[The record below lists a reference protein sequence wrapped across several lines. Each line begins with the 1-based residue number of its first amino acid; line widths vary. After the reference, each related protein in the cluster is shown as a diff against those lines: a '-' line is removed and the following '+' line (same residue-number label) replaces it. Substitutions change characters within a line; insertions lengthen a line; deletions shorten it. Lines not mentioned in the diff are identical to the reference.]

1 MTAHTKTKF
10 GWGFGLL
17 LTLSV
22 QTAQTAVNIANT
34 PLILPS
40 PLTPNV
46 ILTLDDSGSMQYGV
60 LTRSQTGTIPFDTQG
75 TDGDF
80 GERFYKSAHFNPY
93 YYNPNIRYTPPPDAN
108 GQPLSTS
115 FDKAWINGF
124 DQSRGWVD
132 LRSEYRPVLLYNPSV
147 QNDANNRCNTG
158 QTFMEHFEESPP
170 TSNNGPYKAADGF
183 NSASECVRAYYYV
196 FNPQNANCNGAVDD
210 EDCYTKVEVSAAE
223 EQNFANWYSFYRTRN
238 LLTVSA
244 AARAFTG
251 LNGRIRLGW
260 QAINSCTS
268 FSTNSCAGW
277 NNATVDNQ
285 LRDFSG
291 THKTNFYAWLG
302 RLPAFGPTPLRSAMQ
317 RAGEYFKQDRLY
329 RDNPDAAI
337 SAMQACR
344 DNFHV
349 LMTDGEWTNESFN
362 AVGNADGTNG
372 TLPDGTVYTPRAPYQ
387 DANSNTLA
395 DIAFEYWSED
405 LRPDLANNVMRYIGD
420 RNDPSYWNPRNNPAT
435 WQHMVNFTVGLGLTV
450 RLNDPAVPWTG
461 EAHQGAGYT
470 NLLSGTSWP
479 DVYHVNSTTQLAA
492 RVYDLWHA
500 ALNSRGKFYS
510 TDDPNTIQAAFDDV
524 VARIYERIGAAA
536 AIAANSTRLN
546 TDTLTYLASFDGQDW
561 HGRLVAHAVTASGL
575 GPLKWEAS
583 IPATRHLYTW
593 SGSAPAVFAWS
604 QLTTAQ
610 QAAIGSQ
617 DIFNYLIGDTSREA
631 RNGGSFRNRSS
642 LLGDIVNSD
651 PLFVGAQDFGYSRL
665 AEGAD
670 TSANPYKTFLAY
682 KRNRMPMLYV
692 GANDGMLHAFRA
704 DADQPDSG
712 QEKFAYIPNAVIP
725 HLRFLSEP
733 NYTHRFYVDGP
744 AFAGDAFFGTPPR
757 WRTILIGTT
766 GAGGRAVFALDVTDP
781 STFAT
786 SNPVLWEF
794 THPELGYT
802 IGQAVIARLNN
813 GRWAAVFGNGYNS
826 DSDRAGLFIVYLDP
840 DLSDGWTA
848 DVDYRYIP
856 LGTQTD
862 NGLASPA
869 LYDRNR
875 DMVTDTI
882 YAGDMQ
888 GNLWKID
895 VSSPNPANWGIA
907 ITDSNNNKVPLFTA
921 RNAANQVQPITAALD
936 LGAPPPGKRG
946 VMVYFGTGR
955 FMATADKT
963 DTTVQS
969 LYGILDDGTAANR
982 SQLQQQ
988 TIVSVTTIGGRNT
1001 RQVSQNPVDYNTQ
1014 RGWYLDLD
1022 TLPKER
1028 VVSAPQ
1034 LRFNRV
1040 FFTTLV
1046 PSDDACVPG
1055 GTSWVMELSAL
1066 SGGQTNVSIF
1076 DLTPNNDVLAGLEST
1091 VGIIRRILFLGQGS
1105 QASSNYPNT
1114 GSIPPP
1120 PPPPPECWA
1129 LTYGSNTYTQ
1139 VNKTLCDVT
1148 TVGRVSWREIID

>member
-1 MTAHTKTKF
+1 MDVLKTEL
-10 GWGFGLL
+10 GWHGVASVFVYIA
-17 LTLSV
+17 LTSSV
-22 QTAQTAVNIANT
+22 YAAVNISST

-46 ILTLDDSGSMQYGV
+46 VLTLDDSGSMQFAV
-60 LTRSQTGTIPFDTQG
+60 LTRSQTSTSPADVAG
-75 TDGDF
+75 TDSDF
-80 GERFYKSAHFNPY
+80 GERFYKSAHYNPY
-93 YYNPNIRYTPPPDAN
+93 YYNPNIKYIPPPDAT

-132 LRSEYRPVLLYNPSV
+132 LNTEYRPVRRYNPSD
-147 QNDANNRCNTG
+147 QNDLNDRCNTG
-158 QTFMEHFEESPP
+158 QLFNDHFEENPAD
-170 TSNNGPYKAADGF
+170 TGNGTYKAADGF
-183 NSASECVRAYYYV
+183 NRATECVRAYYYV
-196 FNPQNANCNGAVDD
+196 FAPQNPNCNGGVDD
-210 EDCYTKVEVSAAE
+210 EDCYTKVVVSPAE

-244 AARAFTG
+244 AARAFAQ

-260 QAINSCTS
+260 QAINTCTA

-277 NNATVDNQ
+277 NSLSVDNQ
-285 LRDFSG
+285 LREFSG
-291 THKTNFYAWLG
+291 MHKTNFYAWLT
-302 RLPAFGPTPLRSAMQ
+302 RLPAFGPTPLRSATL
-317 RAGEYFKQDRLY
+317 RAGEYFKDDRIY
-329 RDNPDAAI
+329 RDDPDVTN
-337 SAMQACR
+337 SPLQSCR

-362 AVGNADGTNG
+362 AVGNADDTNAS
-372 TLPDGTVYTPRAPYQ
+372 LPDGTAYTPRPPYP

-395 DIAFEYWSED
+395 DVAFHYWSRD
-405 LRPDLANNVMRYIGD
+405 LRPDLANNLMPYIGD
-420 RNDPSYWNPRNNPAT
+420 QNDPSYWNPKNNPAT
-435 WQHMVNFTVGLGLTV
+435 WQHMVNFTVGLGLSV

-470 NLLSGTSWP
+470 NLSTGTPWP
-479 DVYHVNSTTQLAA
+479 DVYHTNLAIQLSA

-510 TDDPNTIQAAFDDV
+510 TDDPHTIQAAFDDV
-524 VARIYERIGAAA
+524 VERIHARIGAAA

-546 TDTLTYLASFDGQDW
+546 TGTLTYLASFNGVDW
-561 HGRLVAHAVTASGL
+561 HGRLEAYAVDTSGL
-575 GPLKWEAS
+575 GPLKWTAS

-593 SGSAPAVFAWS
+593 NGSAPAVFTWS
-604 QLTTAQ
+604 QLSPAQ
-610 QAAIGSQ
+610 RAAIGTV
-617 DIFNYLIGDTSREA
+617 DVFNYLVGDTSQEV

-651 PLFVGAQDFGYSRL
+651 PLFVGAQDYGYSRL

-670 TSANPYKTFLAY
+670 TSANPYKSFLAF
-682 KRNRMPMLYV
+682 KRGRMPILYV

-704 DADQPDSG
+704 DVDQPDSG
-712 QEKFAYIPNAVIP
+712 QEKFAYIPDAVIAN
-725 HLRFLSEP
+725 LRFLSEP

-744 AFAGDAFFGTPPR
+744 AFAGDAFFGSPAR

-840 DLSDGWTA
+840 DLSDGWTP
-848 DVDYRYIP
+848 DVDYHYIM
-856 LGTQTD
+856 LGAQTD

-869 LYDRNR
+869 LYDSNQ
-875 DMVTDTI
+875 DMVTDII

-895 VSSPNPANWGIA
+895 VSSSNPADWGIA
-907 ITDSNNNKVPLFTA
+907 ITDNNNKVPLFIA
-921 RNAANQVQPITAALD
+921 RNASHQVQPITAPLD
-936 LGAPPPGKRG
+936 LGGPPPGKNG

-969 LYGILDDGTAANR
+969 LYGILDDGTATDR
-982 SQLQQQ
+982 SKLQQQ
-988 TIVSVTTIGGRNT
+988 SIVSETTIGGRST

-1014 RGWYLDLD
+1014 RGWYLDLNV
-1022 TLPKER
+1022 LSKER
-1028 VVSAPQ
+1028 VVSAPKV
-1034 LRFNRV
+1034 FPGRV
-1040 FFTTLV
+1040 FFTTMA
-1046 PSDDACVPG
+1046 PSNDPCAAG
-1055 GTSWVMELSAL
+1055 GTSWIMELAPFA
-1066 SGGQTNVSIF
+1066 GGQTTLSLF
-1076 DLTPNNDVLAGLEST
+1076 DLTPSADILGGIESV
-1091 VGIIRRILFLGQGS
+1091 VGIVRSIEFIFETSRGVGLSLGS
-1105 QASSNYPNT
+1105 T
-1114 GSIPPP
+1114 G
-1120 PPPPPECWA
+1120 A
-1129 LTYGSNTYTQ
+1129 VG
-1139 VNKTLCDVT
+1139 
-1148 TVGRVSWREIID
+1148 TVPTRSAGVPTGRVSWREIID